1 METVNISIT
10 KFFSCPTIKKW
21 ISGVPKKKGV
31 QRVLEVP
38 KKFMDVVKEIVF
50 QRFLRI
56 FKVFKGKCSG
66 FKGIMVKEDSIKTL
80 IAFVL
85 KFLSS
90 LCHVFFLQYLIHALP
105 LS

>member
-1 METVNISIT
+1 METVNINIT

-21 ISGVPKKKGV
+21 ISGVPKRGV

-50 QRFLRI
+50 QRFLGI
-56 FKVFKGKCSG
+56 FKVFRGKCSG
-66 FKGIMVKEDSIKTL
+66 FKGIMVKEDSIKTR

-90 LCHVFFLQYLIHALP
+90 LCHVFSNI
-105 LS
+105 